1 MKKIIILFLSIL
13 AISGCAKEEKIEV
26 KYEKI
31 KKVESY
37 KDINNTPIGIYKL
50 EGNTLTR
57 LKSLDKKL
65 KVEEDIGLFQIY
77 PSKEEKV
84 ELNTSFGEA
93 FYKEWSKYK
102 DIKQGFNIKY
112 SLNNA
117 EISYNILSPNETFN
131 HWEYLMNYLYDD
143 YINKDKSFYSHLEA
157 NEFKNTTLLT
167 SFKMQAGYKCSEI
180 KKIELTAFTYD
191 SKDDLFADGY
201 RGNSKATLV
210 INIK

>member
-1 MKKIIILFLSIL
+1 MKKIVILFLSIL

-31 KKVESY
+31 KKVDSY
-37 KDINNTPIGIYKL
+37 KDINTTPIGIYKL

-57 LKSLDKKL
+57 LKSIDKKL

>member
-1 MKKIIILFLSIL
+1 MKKIVILFLSIL

-31 KKVESY
+31 KKVDSY
-37 KDINNTPIGIYKL
+37 KDINTTPIGIYKL

-57 LKSLDKKL
+57 LKSIDKKL

-157 NEFKNTTLLT
+157 NEFKNNTLLT